1 MYMHVQAE
9 VYKDRASRILS
20 LFSAWWAFWKRRCWS
35 RAHTYTHTLLPVR
48 ACLPVQSHSV
58 QKQSES
64 SDGPELKLGWYGWDV
79 TVRHV
84 YLSLANLWWCTCLL
98 NPLHHST
105 TSPSLPCNLFANY
118 LINIVYCGKTGV
130 VVVFL
135 SIYNLRISPHV
146 LILPS

>member
-1 MYMHVQAE
+1 MFRQRFTKIEPPVSCPSFLPGGPFE
-9 VYKDRASRILS
+9 NGGVGL
-20 LFSAWWAFWKRRCWS
+20 
-35 RAHTYTHTLLPVR
+35 AHTHTHTHSCLCAP
-48 ACLPVQSHSV
+48 ACLCSHTAYRNR
-58 QKQSES
+58 QSES

-84 YLSLANLWWCTCLL
+84 YLSLANLWWCTCPL